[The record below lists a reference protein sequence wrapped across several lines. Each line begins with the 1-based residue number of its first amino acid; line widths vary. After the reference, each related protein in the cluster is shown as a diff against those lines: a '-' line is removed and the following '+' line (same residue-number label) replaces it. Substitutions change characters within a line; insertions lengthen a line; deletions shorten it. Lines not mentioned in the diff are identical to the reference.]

1 MRIHREFIAVGQD
14 EDGSART
21 SSFPTG
27 LAPGP
32 YTLSSR
38 LSGLG
43 EVRDRLYPLVGVLYS
58 KEWLGPLAPSIS
70 RTESL
75 TRHLEDLVF
84 ATDCIIGP
92 CRVRPRMRWSVAP
105 KRCFRLVGYSAR
117 GPFNFGRV
125 IGAPGGSPLAPRL
138 VS

>member
-92 CRVRPRMRWSVAP
+92 CRVRRPCVRRSVAP

-117 GPFNFGRV
+117 GPSNFGRV
-125 IGAPGGSPLAPRL
+125 VGPPSGPLLADL
-138 VS
+138 